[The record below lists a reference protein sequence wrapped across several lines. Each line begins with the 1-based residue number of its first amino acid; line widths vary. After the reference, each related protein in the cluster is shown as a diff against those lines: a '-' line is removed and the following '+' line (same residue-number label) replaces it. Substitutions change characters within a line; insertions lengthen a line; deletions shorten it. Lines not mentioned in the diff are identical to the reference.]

1 MPNKVQARQVNVTL
15 FKDRLKDLLTDR
27 EKTQKEVAGAIKR
40 DARSFGHYVSGQTVP
55 DLDVLYKLSK
65 YFKISSDY
73 LIGLTADDGKKN
85 FYEIPKSEN
94 NFQVPVY
101 NLYKEKLYESVHT
114 QLTTNQFTN
123 NEVFQI
129 KINSTNY
136 EPTFKMNSIVV
147 VDGGMKKI
155 NSSGVY
161 IFEID
166 SGYIIR
172 RVETV
177 DFSQK
182 AKVYKYDNTDDFVE
196 IDVTQDVVGK
206 VKSTIQ
212 PV

>member
-1 MPNKVQARQVNVTL
+1 MPNKTQARQVNVTL

-55 DLDVLYKLSK
+55 DLDVLFKLSK

-73 LIGLTADDGKKN
+73 LIGLTADDGKRN

-94 NFQVPVY
+94 NFLVPVY

-123 NEVFQI
+123 KDVFQI

-161 IFEID
+161 IFEIN

-182 AKVYKYDNTDDFVE
+182 AKVYKYDGTDDFVE
-196 IDVTQDVVGK
+196 IDVTQDVVGR

>member
-1 MPNKVQARQVNVTL
+1 
-15 FKDRLKDLLTDR
+15 
-27 EKTQKEVAGAIKR
+27 
-40 DARSFGHYVSGQTVP
+40 
-55 DLDVLYKLSK
+55 
-65 YFKISSDY
+65 
-73 LIGLTADDGKKN
+73 
-85 FYEIPKSEN
+85 
-94 NFQVPVY
+94 
-101 NLYKEKLYESVHT
+101 
-114 QLTTNQFTN
+114 
-123 NEVFQI
+123 
-129 KINSTNY
+129 
-136 EPTFKMNSIVV
+136 MNSIVV

-182 AKVYKYDNTDDFVE
+182 AKVYKYDGTDDFVE
-196 IDVTQDVVGK
+196 IDVTQDVIGR